1 MLVPEYPLRIR
12 PRWGWD
18 APVLDTLAGL
28 LERRAA
34 RYETVIQDCVEIAEW
49 ARTIPRVQRKPGEPC
64 WENDWWG
71 TIDALVQCAALR
83 RRNPALYIEVGSGFS
98 TLFARRAIR
107 DFGLRTRIVSVDPR
121 PRADVEA
128 SCDEVIR
135 APVEALDSALFDRL
149 TTGDILL
156 IDGSHTALMN
166 SDATVL
172 FLEVLP
178 GLAPGVLVGI
188 DDVFLPWD
196 YPPTWEGRIY
206 GEQYLL
212 AAFLLGGS
220 DGYEVSFPA
229 WWLVE
234 SSPLA
239 GRLEPLWPIVE
250 NRFGRHALS
259 FWLERPPPISPG

>member
-1 MLVPEYPLRIR
+1 MQ
-12 PRWGWD
+12 
-18 APVLDTLAGL
+18 AG
-28 LERRAA
+28 AA
-34 RYETVIQDCVEIAEW
+34 GYETRIQDCLGLADW
-49 ARTIPRVQRKPGEPC
+49 AQTIPRVQGQPGEPC

-71 TIDALVQCAALR
+71 TIDALVQCAALK
-83 RRNPALYIEVGSGFS
+83 RRNPALYVEVGSGFS

-128 SCDEVIR
+128 SCDEAIR
-135 APVEALDSALFDRL
+135 APLEELDLALFDRL
-149 TTGDILL
+149 AAGDILL

-178 GLAPGVLVGI
+178 RLQAGVLVGI

-196 YPPTWEGRIY
+196 YPPTWEGRVY

-212 AAFLLGGS
+212 AAFLLGGG
-220 DGYEVSFPA
+220 DGFRVYFPG
-229 WWLVE
+229 WWLIE
-234 SSPLA
+234 SSPHA
-239 GRLEPLWPIVE
+239 SRLEPLWPIVE
-250 NRFGRHALS
+250 NRFGRHAMS
-259 FWLERPPPISPG
+259 FWLERPPAP